1 MYVRMLTMWR
11 VACPAAL
18 RFVTKL
24 QMTSLIGAQDAPVG
38 EDGKLNYK
46 KYLPKMTTLVKGM
59 SDPEAIRER
68 IELMTA
74 AEFQPVELMNGKD
87 KEAMTAMFEQLFR
100 EADADK

>member
-1 MYVRMLTMWR
+1 MNAIVTDASAR
-11 VACPAAL
+11 V
-18 RFVTKL
+18 
-24 QMTSLIGAQDAPVG
+24 DA
-38 EDGKLNYK
+38 DGKIGWRE
-46 KYLPKMTTLVKGM
+46 YLPKMTTLVKGM